1 MPRFKRLCP
10 FSKYKEITYEH
21 VGPTY
26 TPLPV
31 KEREIFNGCNLT
43 VLKYKF
49 GTLPSDSESAAIFFF
64 FRSGLPDSTVNE
76 EIDALANLLKYYFDN
91 SIDAKR

>member
-1 MPRFKRLCP
+1 MSRFKRLCP

-31 KEREIFNGCNLT
+31 KEREIFNGCIGDKCMLYHFCNW
-43 VLKYKF
+43 
-49 GTLPSDSESAAIFFF
+49 
-64 FRSGLPDSTVNE
+64 
-76 EIDALANLLKYYFDN
+76 
-91 SIDAKR
+91 